1 MLDVDDVESAGEE
14 WLPRRVVMQLER
26 AQEIVVLDACDR
38 ADWAQL
44 PPRVR
49 ATLTLVAAGFEVREI
64 AQRAGM
70 SEDDFHESLNRDM
83 GLTPKRRCMVCGV
96 ALPETKRRHARTCSP
111 RCRVAL
117 SRRQR

>member
-1 MLDVDDVESAGEE
+1 MLDMDDVEAVGEE

-26 AQEIVVLDACDR
+26 AQEVVVLDACDR
-38 ADWAQL
+38 ADWALL

-49 ATLTLVAAGFEVREI
+49 ATLTLVAAGFELREL
-64 AQRAGM
+64 AQRVGM

-83 GLTPKRRCMVCGV
+83 GLIPERICEVCGV
-96 ALPETKRRHARTCSP
+96 VLPETKRRHARTCSS